1 MRTYVG
7 KGGQK
12 NRFLVPV
19 LVGFMI
25 LGCGVQ
31 IIRPPGGGNVRNPV
45 AATVKINRPCGDP
58 FQAHLD
64 GNDVT
69 SQFSASSTQPQAT
82 FPGLSAGAH
91 TLSAKA
97 GVTGFF
103 GGCSNDSE
111 TSTFNVDVDTP
122 YMADCRVHGV
132 PIPPDWAE
140 SGTAWVLQGNLK
152 DGTNL
157 LQPGQDAFV
166 WTYSDPN
173 VRGACVALPR
183 GGGGPGSLAGIICQ
197 SATTGHACFW
207 DNMLATN
214 QVPGALGW
222 SGQTLRIS
230 QLADGSNLSG
240 ATGVCPQCHRGD
252 NVFLIS
258 PDDPT
263 WRKVLTGTLS
273 NPSTSPLGPN
283 FTTRVEASS
292 DMTGGHPRYIPITT
306 LPTRPGWDNTFQ
318 AGACAGSCH
327 EQPNAGITANL
338 NHPSQAIPQPMPPN
352 CATSGVANN
361 CYN

>member
-1 MRTYVG
+1 MRTDVG
-7 KGGQK
+7 KGEK
-12 NRFLVPV
+12 NRFLVPA
-19 LVGFMI
+19 LIGFMI

-45 AATVKINRPCGDP
+45 AAKVKINQPCGNP

-64 GNDVT
+64 GSDVT
-69 SQFSASSTQPQAT
+69 SLFSASSTQPQAT
-82 FPGLSAGAH
+82 FPGLTVGAH
-91 TLSAKA
+91 TLNANA

-140 SGTAWVLQGNLK
+140 SGTAWILQGNLK

-157 LQPGQDAFV
+157 LQPGQNAFV

-173 VRGACVALPR
+173 VRGACIALPR
-183 GGGGPGSLAGIICQ
+183 GSGGPGSLAGIICQ

-207 DNMLATN
+207 DNKLRTN
-214 QVPGALGW
+214 PAVAVGW
-222 SGQTLRIS
+222 SAQTLQIS
-230 QLADGSNLSG
+230 KLVDGSNLSENC
-240 ATGVCPQCHRGD
+240 TSCHRGD

-273 NPSTSPLGPN
+273 NPSTSLLIGPN
-283 FTTRVEASS
+283 FTTRVEGVA
-292 DMTGGHPRYIPITT
+292 RYIPLSTI
-306 LPTRPGWDNTFQ
+306 PPRAGWENPAATGC
-318 AGACAGSCH
+318 AGACHGNPVLGFSNV
-327 EQPNAGITANL
+327 PN
-338 NHPSQAIPQPMPPN
+338 PMPPH
-352 CATSGVANN
+352 CATSGVADN